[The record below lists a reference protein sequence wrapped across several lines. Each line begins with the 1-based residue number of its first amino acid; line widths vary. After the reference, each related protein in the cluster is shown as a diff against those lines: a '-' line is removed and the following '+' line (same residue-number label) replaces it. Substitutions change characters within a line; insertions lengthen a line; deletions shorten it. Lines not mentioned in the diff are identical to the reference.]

1 MCDRSFSVSV
11 AMAAYNGSNYIGEQI
26 KTILPQLKE
35 EDELII
41 SLDPS
46 SDDTERIIQEIS
58 KTDRRIKL
66 IHGKGQGL
74 VRNFDN
80 AIKHCKNDI
89 IFLSDQDDLWN
100 INKVDCV
107 LKAFQNPAVN
117 VVVHDAMVIN
127 EKKECMYTS
136 FFNIRGCG
144 KGIIKNIVKNSYIGC
159 CMAFRKDIKKYILPF
174 PVNIPMHDQW
184 IGLIGEIT
192 GRNMFVQKTLISY
205 RRHKDNASAETHSD
219 FRQMLMWRLTLVV
232 NLLKFVTKYYM
243 YKERKRK

>member
-80 AIKHCKNDI
+80 AIKHCKMI
-89 IFLSDQDDLWN
+89 LYFYQ
-100 INKVDCV
+100 
-107 LKAFQNPAVN
+107 
-117 VVVHDAMVIN
+117 
-127 EKKECMYTS
+127 
-136 FFNIRGCG
+136 IRMICG
-144 KGIIKNIVKNSYIGC
+144 I
-159 CMAFRKDIKKYILPF
+159 
-174 PVNIPMHDQW
+174 
-184 IGLIGEIT
+184 
-192 GRNMFVQKTLISY
+192 
-205 RRHKDNASAETHSD
+205 
-219 FRQMLMWRLTLVV
+219 
-232 NLLKFVTKYYM
+232 
-243 YKERKRK
+243 